1 MQEYD
6 YSVRAIKPSLM
17 QHPLFYFLVAI
28 TAYGQAQ
35 ELTLLSALNETIKES
50 SGLLYLEER
59 IITHNDS
66 GGAAALYE
74 ITTAGTITR
83 TVTISNATNVD
94 WEDITADDTHIY
106 IGDFGNNSGT
116 RTNLKIYCIGISE
129 YLNTVDDTVAAQII
143 TYSYA
148 DQTDFTSNSFATN
161 FDAEALI
168 AYQDNL
174 YIFTKNWGNQ
184 KTNIYS
190 LPKAPGDYS
199 SSKIDELDV
208 QGLITGASFNTI
220 SDSIVLTGYTFSTP
234 FIVALHGFNAPLFSN
249 GTYQRYELQIPAGN
263 SIQMEGITSFDSN
276 HYYLS
281 AEEGFA
287 SNSGLY
293 ILTTGPALTTEN
305 HAVQERMIFPNPAK
319 DQLYIQQHNFTKI
332 MLYDLK
338 GVLQKTTTQ
347 KQIDLSDLE
356 SGVYCIRIQGQ
367 KNTAAVMKKV
377 LVK

>member
-1 MQEYD
+1 M
-6 YSVRAIKPSLM
+6 K
-17 QHPLFYFLVAI
+17 HWLFYFIVVI
-28 TAYGQAQ
+28 ISYGHAQ
-35 ELTLLSALNETIKES
+35 ELTLLSALDETIKES

-66 GGAAALYE
+66 GGAAILYE

-83 TVTISNATNVD
+83 TVTITNATNVD

-106 IGDFGNNSGT
+106 IGDFGNNSGS
-116 RTNLKIYCIGISE
+116 RTDLKIYCIAISE
-129 YLNTVDDTVAAQII
+129 YLNTPDDTVAAQII
-143 TYSYA
+143 TYNYA
-148 DQTDFTSNSFATN
+148 DQTDFTPNSFATN

-168 AYQDNL
+168 AYEDNL

-199 SSKIDELDV
+199 SSKIDELNV
-208 QGLITGASFNTI
+208 QGLITGASFNTL
-220 SDSIVLTGYTFSTP
+220 SNSMVLSGYTFSSP
-234 FIVALHGFNAPLFSN
+234 FIVTLQGFSAPLFSN
-249 GTYQRYELQIPAGN
+249 GTYQRYELQVPAGN
-263 SIQMEGITSFDSN
+263 SIQIEGITFFDSY

-287 SNSGLY
+287 GNSGLY
-293 ILTTGPALTTEN
+293 TLSCAPVLATEN
-305 HAVQERMIFPNPAK
+305 HAAQELMIFPNPAT
-319 DQLYIQQHNFTKI
+319 DQLYIQQPGFTRI

-347 KQIDLSDLE
+347 KQIDLSDLDN
-356 SGVYCIRIQGQ
+356 GVYGIRIQGK
-367 KNTAAVMKKV
+367 KNTMIMKK
-377 LVK
+377 LVIK